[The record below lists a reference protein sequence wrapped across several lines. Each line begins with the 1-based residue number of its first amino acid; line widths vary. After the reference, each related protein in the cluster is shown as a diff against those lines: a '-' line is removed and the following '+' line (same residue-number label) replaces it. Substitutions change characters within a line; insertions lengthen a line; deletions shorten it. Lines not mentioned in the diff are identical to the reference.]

1 MKPGAL
7 SLSGSPKAR
16 EWDDEQSVGLPEAG
30 GFGPISGL
38 HTRAARCLQL
48 LFPFPFP
55 FLPPP
60 PLFRLSAPPRGRGW
74 GEKPGVGRAGEGGM
88 APVKPTPFPIAVT
101 LVGSLC
107 QGDCHTHIR
116 GSDAG
121 AAWEDGLRNPRHP
134 APEEC
139 WAPLLPAGTRAATKQ
154 GFACR
159 VGQQL
164 LTSLGLRSWRR
175 RPLKVHKNQS

>member
-1 MKPGAL
+1 MLAVKTGVL
-7 SLSGSPKAR
+7 SRSPKAR

-38 HTRAARCLQL
+38 RTTAALCLQL

-60 PLFRLSAPPRGRGW
+60 PPFRLSAPPRGRGW
-74 GEKPGVGRAGEGGM
+74 GEKERGRWGGGRWFLSNR
-88 APVKPTPFPIAVT
+88 PPSQSRLLWWV
-101 LVGSLC
+101 LC
-107 QGDCHTHIR
+107 QGDCLTHIR
-116 GSDAG
+116 GREAG

-134 APEEC
+134 APGEC
-139 WAPLLPAGTRAATKQ
+139 WAPLLPAGGGAWAASKQ

-159 VGQQL
+159 VGQQP

-175 RPLKVHKNQS
+175 GSLKVRKN

>member
-38 HTRAARCLQL
+38 HTRAALCLQL
-48 LFPFPFP
+48 LFPFHFLFFHLLPFSGCLLHP
-55 FLPPP
+55 WGGDGAK
-60 PLFRLSAPPRGRGW
+60 SRG
-74 GEKPGVGRAGEGGM
+74 GEGGRKGM
-88 APVKPTPFPIAVT
+88 VPVKLTPFPIAVT

-121 AAWEDGLRNPRHP
+121 AAWEDGLRDTSSSPGGVLGSSPP
-134 APEEC
+134 AEH
-139 WAPLLPAGTRAATKQ
+139 RAATKQ
-154 GFACR
+154 ALPAALD
-159 VGQQL
+159 QQL
-164 LTSLGLRSWRR
+164 LTSLGLRSWSAG
-175 RPLKVHKNQS
+175 H